1 MNRDNPNRNQF
12 KLKCFVPKV
21 FILNPILEKCALKC
35 VFCILVCSNTELKI

>member
-21 FILNPILEKCALKC
+21 FILKPILEKCALKC